1 MPHKKQWFLLLFVFV
16 ITGVGVWTV
25 RTISNRQVL
34 AWVMVVPHD
43 GAVVSGG
50 LTAFENML
58 ANSKVSGVFYQESAS
73 NYLLPF
79 QASLQPELLSE
90 LQAKNDALIWHNVNP
105 DSLFLRS
112 WTAAYAR
119 MVLALP
125 QQVKDSLNL
134 VSELYMRNRT
144 LAVIAKEARRD
155 SLLQAFGSNMD
166 AFTNGKYTELRKR
179 FARQLLNASNKQM
192 AKKPGKHWV
201 FVIDVELYPYVRD
214 AFKNTER
221 YRFEE

>member
-1 MPHKKQWFLLLFVFV
+1 MPDRKQWFLLLLVFVF
-16 ITGVGVWTV
+16 TGLGVWTV

-34 AWVMVVPHD
+34 AWVKVVPHD

-50 LTAFENML
+50 LAAFETLL
-58 ANSKVSGVFYQESAS
+58 ADSQISGVFYQAS
-73 NYLLPF
+73 PANYLLPF
-79 QASLQPELLSE
+79 QASLQPEVLHE
-90 LQAKNDALIWHNVNP
+90 LQTQNDALLWHDVNP

-119 MVLALP
+119 MVLTLP
-125 QQVKDSLNL
+125 KQVKDSLNL
-134 VSELYMRNRT
+134 ASELYLRNRT
-144 LAVIAKEARRD
+144 LAVIAKSARRD
-155 SLLQAFGSNMD
+155 SLLQALGSNMD

-192 AKKPGKHWV
+192 AKQPGKHWV

-214 AFKNTER
+214 AFKNTDR
-221 YRFEE
+221 YRFE

>member
-1 MPHKKQWFLLLFVFV
+1 MPYRKQWILLLFVFV
-16 ITGVGVWTV
+16 MTGLGVWTV

-34 AWVMVVPHD
+34 AWVKVVPHD

-50 LTAFENML
+50 LAAFEALL
-58 ANSKVSGVFYQESAS
+58 ADSQVSGVFYQEPAS

-79 QASLQPELLSE
+79 QASLQPDALGE
-90 LQAKNDALIWHNVNP
+90 LQSKNESLIWYNVNP

-112 WTAAYAR
+112 WTTAYAR
-119 MVLALP
+119 MLLSLP
-125 QQVKDSLNL
+125 DEVRDSMNL

-144 LAVIAKEARRD
+144 LAVISRGARRD
-155 SLLQAFGSNMD
+155 SLLQVLGSNMD

-192 AKKPGKHWV
+192 AKLPGRHWV

-214 AFKNTER
+214 AFKNTDR
-221 YRFEE
+221 YRFE